1 MNSIIKSHFENA
13 RESLRANRF
22 RTFLAIVGVMV
33 GVAGITLSLSLA
45 TSVTRA
51 ANGSAQAIP
60 DTIALLRSGSAPD
73 NSLFTD
79 TPHAATAT
87 TLHADDAAAI
97 TKQHGVTAAPMAFIR
112 TRLVTTNRTLEPHQ
126 ATIIG
131 TTGQLKTIAN
141 IAMAEGQF
149 IDEANGAVISHQLSI
164 DLFGT
169 ERSLGSV
176 ITIQGEPVTVVGIMK
191 PAERPLDH
199 LNITP
204 GSTLFLPINISKR
217 LTYNTPQIQQIALQ
231 AETAATLNDR
241 LPAITADITK
251 RHHDTADFHT
261 ITSKD
266 LTARRAHSVNT
277 ISIIAAV
284 IASIS
289 LIIGGIGIMN
299 SMLVTVA
306 ERQREIGIRKAVG
319 ATNGHII
326 SQFLIEAT
334 IIGLLGGIVG
344 YGIGLVATYTL
355 SFYLPFT
362 PVAQGHIGLT
372 AIFIA
377 VMTGVIFGLYPATR
391 AAVKDPI
398 EALRY

>member
-45 TSVTRA
+45 TSATRA
-51 ANGSAQAIP
+51 ANNSTQAIP
-60 DTIALLRSGSAPD
+60 DTVALLRSGAAPD
-73 NSLFTD
+73 GSFLAGAPRT
-79 TPHAATAT
+79 AAAT
-87 TLHADDAAAI
+87 TLHTDDAAAI
-97 TKQHGVTAAPMAFIR
+97 IRQQNIAAAPMAFIHA
-112 TRLVTTNRTLEPHQ
+112 RLVTTNRTLEPQ
-126 ATIIG
+126 QTTVIG
-131 TTGQLKTIAN
+131 TTGHLKDIAG
-141 IAMAEGQF
+141 ITMAEGQF

-176 ITIQGEPVTVVGIMK
+176 ITIHGEPVTVVGIMK
-191 PAERPLDH
+191 PTHQPLDY

-204 GSTLFLPINISKR
+204 GSTLFLPINLSKR
-217 LTYNTPQIQQIALQ
+217 LTHNTSQVQQIALR
-231 AETAATLNDR
+231 AESATALNDR
-241 LPAITADITK
+241 LPDITAAITK
-251 RHHDTADFHT
+251 RHHDTTDFHV

-266 LTARRAHSVNT
+266 LAAQRAGSVNM

-289 LIIGGIGIMN
+289 LIIGGVGIMN

-334 IIGLLGGIVG
+334 IIGLLGGIIG
-344 YGIGLVATYTL
+344 YGIGIAATYAL

-362 PVAQGHIGLT
+362 PVAQWYIALT
-372 AIFIA
+372 AIIIA
-377 VMTGVIFGLYPATR
+377 VLTGVIFGLYPATR
-391 AAVKDPI
+391 AAIKDPI